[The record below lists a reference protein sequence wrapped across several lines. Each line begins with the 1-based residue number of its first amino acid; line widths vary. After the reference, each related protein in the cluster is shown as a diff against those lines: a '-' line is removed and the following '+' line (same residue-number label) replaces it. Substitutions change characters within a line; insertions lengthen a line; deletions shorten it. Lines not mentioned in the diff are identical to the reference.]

1 MKNALALDIITDTDM
16 HLKVRISKPGRIRIT
31 DENIPKRQVNRLI
44 LETDAYTDG
53 DTDPLGCLAV
63 KNIVRAAYIVDEV
76 AEDGSIAEDWMIES
90 IREGVAALLLNETSY
105 AAHECGRALRGC
117 IIASL
122 TICPPGTINA

>member
-1 MKNALALDIITDTDM
+1 MKNALTLEIVTDTDL
-16 HLKVRISKPGRIRIT
+16 HLKVRISKPERVRIT
-31 DENIPKRQVNRLI
+31 DENIPQRQAHRLI
-44 LETDAYTDG
+44 LDTDEYIDG

-63 KNIVRAAYIVDEV
+63 RNIARAAYIVDEV

-105 AAHECGRALRGC
+105 AAHEYGRALRGC

-122 TICPPGTINA
+122 TIVPPGTINA